1 MTPEIDH
8 LLLVADRALHAL
20 RERAEIASRHADL
33 VACLVK
39 PGSDVLRD
47 LTPETANLLH
57 LASALCGEA
66 GELFDP
72 IKKTA
77 IYGKPIDFENIREEL
92 GDIEFYLEGI
102 RSALGITRESTLQ
115 ANIDKLSVRY
125 AQMKYTN
132 QDAVGRKDKQ

>member
-1 MTPEIDH
+1 MSLKDEH
-8 LLLVADRALHAL
+8 AAMVAA
-20 RERAEIASRHADL
+20 
-33 VACLVK
+33 LVK
-39 PGSDVLRD
+39 PGSDVIRD
-47 LTPETANLLH
+47 LTPESANLLH

-125 AQMKYTN
+125 AQKKFTN
-132 QDAVGRKDKQ
+132 EDAINRADKDE

>member
-1 MTPEIDH
+1 VNAFDEICRR
-8 LLLVADRALHAL
+8 LALAGKHSEMVKA
-20 RERAEIASRHADL
+20 
-33 VACLVK
+33 LVK
-39 PGSDVLRD
+39 PGSEVLRD

-125 AQMKYTN
+125 AHMKFTN
-132 QDAVGRKDKQ
+132 QDAVDRKDKL

>member
-1 MTPEIDH
+1 MTPSTS
-8 LLLVADRALHAL
+8 
-20 RERAEIASRHADL
+20 AEISSHHAEL
-33 VACLVK
+33 VECLVK

-47 LTPETANLLH
+47 LTPESANLLH

-125 AQMKYTN
+125 AQKKYTN
-132 QDAVGRKDKQ
+132 EDAINRKDKQ

>member
-1 MTPEIDH
+1 MKGEVERMSLNDE
-8 LLLVADRALHAL
+8 HA
-20 RERAEIASRHADL
+20 EMVHD
-33 VACLVK
+33 LVK
-39 PGSDVLRD
+39 PGSEVLRD

-102 RSALGITRESTLQ
+102 RSALGISRESTLQ

-132 QDAVGRKDKQ
+132 EDAVDRKDKQ

>member
-1 MTPEIDH
+1 MNDYDGGTLAEDYTSM
-8 LLLVADRALHAL
+8 VAD
-20 RERAEIASRHADL
+20 
-33 VACLVK
+33 LVK

-47 LTPETANLLH
+47 LTPESANLLH

-66 GELFDP
+66 GELYDP

-77 IYGKPIDFENIREEL
+77 IYGKPLDFENIREEL

-125 AQMKYTN
+125 AKKKFTN
-132 QDAVGRKDKQ
+132 EDAINRADKDE

>member
-1 MTPEIDH
+1 MFKLSTAMDMIDTILGKSVYDRH
-8 LLLVADRALHAL
+8 AKLVAR
-20 RERAEIASRHADL
+20 
-33 VACLVK
+33 LVK

-125 AQMKYTN
+125 AQMKFTN
-132 QDAVGRKDKQ
+132 QDAVDRKDKL